1 MIHCYIIMW
10 MRNYIS
16 FRSVNYKWENLKSA
30 YKIDNLLKG
39 NTHFGLWLKLN
50 ATMSPVLDVALQHIY
65 VEIIEKFTLINV
77 NVFEFEYRP
86 WVFSVLGSIAIAL
99 MGVLPLL
106 IIPVETGGTDFS
118 DRKSKNCNRISDNSQ
133 NFKENSFL

>member
-1 MIHCYIIMW
+1 
-10 MRNYIS
+10 
-16 FRSVNYKWENLKSA
+16 
-30 YKIDNLLKG
+30 
-39 NTHFGLWLKLN
+39 
-50 ATMSPVLDVALQHIY
+50 MSPVLDVALQHIY